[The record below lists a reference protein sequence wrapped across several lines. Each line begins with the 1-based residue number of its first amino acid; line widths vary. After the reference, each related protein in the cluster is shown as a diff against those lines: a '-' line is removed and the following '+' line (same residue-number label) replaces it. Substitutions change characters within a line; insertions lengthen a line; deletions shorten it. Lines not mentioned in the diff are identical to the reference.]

1 MAGNLVQVATS
12 TVTSSTANVDLIG
25 ITTDDVY
32 MVAFTNVKPVSDAVQ
47 LICRVTKSS
56 DSSADTSA
64 NYDRAAKNLV
74 TGTFSN
80 ESGANETFTY
90 ISGSQTG
97 TGTGETNQ
105 GILYLYNFNDSSE
118 YSFATIETVN
128 RDAGAAHTYGMQGG
142 WVNTVTQ
149 SCNGLSIYFS
159 TGNIASGTFTLYKVI

>member
-1 MAGNLVQVATS
+1 MAGQLVQVDTE
-12 TVTSSTANVDLIG
+12 TVTSSTAYVDLIG
-25 ITTDDVY
+25 TTTDDVY
-32 MVAFTNVKPVSDAVQ
+32 MVAFNNVKPVSDAVQ
-47 LICRVTKSS
+47 LVCRVLVSS
-56 DSSADTSA
+56 SPDDTS

-80 ESGANETFTY
+80 ESGADESFTY

-105 GILYLYNFNDSSE
+105 GILYLYNFNDSGE

-128 RDAGAAHTYGMQGG
+128 RDAGAVHLYGMQGG

-149 SCNGLSIYFS
+149 SCNGLRIYFS

>member
-1 MAGNLVQVATS
+1 MAGQLVQVDTE
-12 TVTSSTANVDLIG
+12 TVTSSTAYVDLIG
-25 ITTDDVY
+25 TTTDDVY
-32 MVAFTNVKPVSDAVQ
+32 MVAFNNVKPVSDAVQ
-47 LICRVTKSS
+47 LVCRVLVSS
-56 DSSADTSA
+56 SPDDTS

-80 ESGANETFTY
+80 ESGADESFTY

-128 RDAGAAHTYGMQGG
+128 RDAGAVHLYGMQGG

-149 SCNGLSIYFS
+149 SCNGLRIYFS